1 MPLATSYSGYRTMT
15 EAKKPVEVFISY
27 SHHDRKYLEKLR
39 THLAG
44 LERSGR
50 VHCWWDGA
58 LEPGKAWEPQLVE
71 ALRRADVV
79 LLLLTAN
86 FVASDYC
93 IDEELRLA
101 REREKQGQIDL
112 LPVLVESFDIGSH
125 WLGQLQAV
133 TVNGKSIAQSRL
145 GSAAWESVAKQ
156 IRLKIECIQGTR
168 PVMQALNE
176 VEEVVSSGDVQLSE
190 LVLHRQP
197 QATQFRTVSAFWK
210 AKSTLLEELDLVT
223 VQGTLSQFAP
233 MLMGPPRAKR
243 LLHREFRKAI
253 ETDRKFGE
261 RKRLTI
267 NACMSISA
275 GQMVH
280 REVRKDNR
288 KRLLGLYESIV
299 RNSIPIFVLPEY
311 YEQEL
316 LPAFLDNQGSG
327 CIEAIVTGRL
337 FLLDNNYIRRF
348 FSRQG
353 IDEILPAFVIDDL
366 CQDAYALEVGSPG
379 TKVQKLVDQPVR
391 YLDGDIWLAV
401 KSDSR
406 ERFVTAFVDITN
418 EAERE
423 EEMLRLREDARG
435 SRVIVAY
442 DRLQSIGQLIE
453 ENDV

>member
-1 MPLATSYSGYRTMT
+1 MSKER
-15 EAKKPVEVFISY
+15 KPVEVFISY
-27 SHHDRKYLEKLR
+27 SHHDRKHLKKLR

-44 LERSGR
+44 LELGGQ

-58 LEPGKAWEPQLVE
+58 LELGKAWEPQLVE
-71 ALRRADVV
+71 ALRRADVI

-86 FVASDYC
+86 FIASDYC
-93 IDEELRLA
+93 IGEELRLA
-101 REREKQGQIDL
+101 REREKQGQIDF
-112 LPVLVESFDIGSH
+112 LPVLVESFDLGSH

-145 GSAAWESVAKQ
+145 GSAAWESVARQ
-156 IRLKIECIQGTR
+156 IRLKIECIQGKR
-168 PVMQALNE
+168 PVMLALNE

-190 LVLHRQP
+190 LPLHRQP
-197 QATQFRTVSAFWK
+197 KSSQFRTVSAFWK
-210 AKSTLLEELDLVT
+210 AKSLLEELNLVT

-253 ETDRKFGE
+253 ETDRQFGE

-316 LPAFLDNQGSG
+316 LPAFWNNQGSG

-337 FLLDNNYIRRF
+337 FLLDNNYIRRLLR
-348 FSRQG
+348 RQG

-379 TKVQKLVDQPVR
+379 TKVQNLVDQPVR
-391 YLDGDIWLAV
+391 YLDGDIWLAM
-401 KSDSR
+401 KSDSS

-423 EEMLRLREDARG
+423 EEMLRLREDARN

-442 DRLQSIGQLIE
+442 DKLQSIQQLIA